1 MKNINYIWHMIDGTR
16 CYQAMSDLEQR
27 RWQKAVIDQGI
38 LFLQQMNPLL
48 NGKYWTFGEFIVQ
61 SFVWSQ
67 TKEGHEYWS
76 EISKKYVLHD
86 ILSPHKKW
94 DKNYWNKPPNIL

>member
-1 MKNINYIWHMIDGTR
+1 MIDGTR

-27 RWQKAVIDQGI
+27 RWQKAVITEQSTTID
-38 LFLQQMNPLL
+38 FLL

>member
-1 MKNINYIWHMIDGTR
+1 MIDGTR

-27 RWQKAVIDQGI
+27 RWQKAVITEQSTTID
-38 LFLQQMNPLL
+38 FLL
-48 NGKYWTFGEFIVQ
+48 NRKYWTFGEFIVQ
-61 SFVWSQ
+61 SFIWSQ

-86 ILSPHKKW
+86 ILSPHK
-94 DKNYWNKPPNIL
+94 NFSLTRPLKPFN

>member
-1 MKNINYIWHMIDGTR
+1 MIDGTR

-27 RWQKAVIDQGI
+27 RWQKAVITEQSTTID
-38 LFLQQMNPLL
+38 FLL
-48 NGKYWTFGEFIVQ
+48 NRKYWTFGEFIVQ